1 MEIIFKWYFINFK
14 LKGYCKRGNVNGL
27 TNSLQ
32 QIKTLDKLFLD
43 KVVTKWQKYN
53 GSFLDSLTLKS
64 AIQTILI
71 ANPEYA
77 PEIAEI
83 KVLLNDYI
91 SAGELFE
98 RKNDLKNAGI
108 YYEKG
113 EHYEKARQIYSNLN
127 DNEGISRMFE
137 MLGNLEKAFEYVIK
151 PERKAHLLIK
161 LERFADAMQFI
172 SGLSQV
178 ENFRN
183 LINEAVKKKIEIE
196 LSNKNFVE
204 AIKLCE
210 YCDKIDSRKGEILL
224 EGRSFYKKKLN
235 TAKNQEDIT
244 NIYSNL
250 LLLEEFAG
258 EFEEAAKI
266 AEEILGDLEKASFL
280 YQKANLINRAI
291 DTINLSINN
300 KDKLIEKQ
308 KRLAELHEE
317 GGNLIKAAELF
328 KSIGEYKKAYVL
340 YKKLL
345 DYNSALFCYYQ
356 TQEKTTD
363 ELVELNLLAEKHDD
377 AINILLENQSIINL
391 QKALEI
397 ATQNDL
403 LIQERRINEL
413 IKELITGSK
422 DDLEK
427 FYKISRSKVLSTY
440 SPILGIDFG
449 TSNSVGAI
457 FNKIKQ
463 KVELIPIPGKLDY
476 FYEPSVFGITENGEQ
491 VIGEKAEILQITKPE
506 NVISFIKRRLTADGN
521 FNLNGKVFK
530 AQEIAGLIINK
541 IKQNTLIFLNNQVKD
556 QTLKLMN
563 ENGAMVPD
571 SLVSEFFLEKGNV
584 IELCD
589 VVLSVPAGFDDS
601 QKRATYDAAE
611 IAGLNVKRLIA
622 EPTAA
627 GLYYDFD
634 KNMKIDGN
642 VMVIDLGGGTLD
654 LSIMEVGD
662 GVYEVLSVG
671 GDTELGGK
679 DIDDLIFKHFIEEIQ
694 VLHNKN
700 IKRNDLDGKR
710 LLENCEKLKIRL
722 SESIN
727 ETIEI
732 YHLANIPSLKLSLSR
747 IQLEQIAKSILD
759 KYTNC
764 IQSLLNEYN
773 GNVDYYLFIGNATHM
788 PIIRKNTKEILRN
801 SKELKG
807 VFPGTAVASGAAC
820 LAAVLAGDIKE
831 KLLLDVIPN
840 SLGIEL
846 EGGVF
851 DKLLERNRNIPT
863 QKSKEFTTTKDNQSR
878 VDILVYQGESSI
890 AKVNKLIGNFCL
902 EGIPPAA
909 KGIAKIDV
917 SFDID
922 ANGMLKVSATDDKTK
937 KTKGI
942 TIKGTTLLTPDEKKS
957 MKTKIANE
965 NTIIEINEKL
975 KATEESC
982 IRSSSIFS
990 NEIDKTTSVYN
1001 EFLELFKEKI
1011 ENNANL
1017 FSPNEEQI
1025 KIIQSMFLEKENI
1038 YSNIVSFRDTSN
1050 EITSKLNKIEP
1061 HFDYTTK
1068 DILNQLENKL
1078 KRLQIQNESIN
1089 KTQNTFK
1096 LEISE
1101 KLFFWLNTL
1110 KTLKQDE
1117 SNLTKIE
1124 LAKSCII
1131 NKEFHRAKSILEEEI
1146 SKKEKI
1152 DLPNFNLLLTCCK
1165 KLKLNDEYFN
1175 LHKKYGIEL
1184 GINYPNYD
1192 NLSHFLKRNEDKIF
1206 MIYSNVGSGTG
1217 FSISKNKIVTNKH
1230 VIEGANKDELKIKD
1244 NNEQIFNVD
1253 FIEID
1258 DFEDIVILNIK
1269 ENLPFFTIGEFDFVS
1284 PGESILAVGFPRP
1297 ESTVFSENIYI
1308 SKGIV
1313 NSIRKTP
1320 QSSQRVVFFDA
1331 KIGPGSSGGPLINSL
1346 GEVVGIT
1353 TLYYTELVVGGQPVA
1368 LPIHLINKYLD

>member
-1 MEIIFKWYFINFK
+1 MEIIIKWYFINFK
-14 LKGYCKRGNVNGL
+14 LKGYCKRGNVNGI

-32 QIKTLDKLFLD
+32 EIKTLDKIFLD
-43 KVVTKWQKYN
+43 KVVTAWQKYN

-83 KVLLNDYI
+83 KVLLNDYK

-108 YYEKG
+108 YFEKS
-113 EHYEKARQIYSNLN
+113 EQYEKARQIYSKLN

-137 MLGNLEKAFEYVIK
+137 MLGNLEKAIEHVIK
-151 PERKAHLLIK
+151 SERKAHLLIK
-161 LERFADAMQFI
+161 LERFADAVQFI
-172 SGLSQV
+172 SGLSEV

-204 AIKLCE
+204 AIKLCD
-210 YCDKIDSRKGEILL
+210 YCDKKDSRKDEILL
-224 EGRSFYKKKLN
+224 EGRSFFNKKLN
-235 TAKNQEDIT
+235 SAKNQEDIT

-266 AEEILGDLEKASFL
+266 AEEILGDFEKASFL

-291 DTINLSINN
+291 DTINLSVKN
-300 KDKLIEKQ
+300 KEKLIEKQ

-328 KSIGEYKKAYVL
+328 KSIGEFKKAYVL

-356 TQEKTTD
+356 TQEKTAD
-363 ELVELNLLAEKHDD
+363 ELVELNTLAEKYDE
-377 AINILLENQSIINL
+377 AINILLENKSIINL

-397 ATQNDL
+397 AKLNDL

-413 IKELITGSK
+413 IKELTSGNK

-427 FYKISRSKVLSTY
+427 FYSISRSKVLSTY

-457 FNKIKQ
+457 FNKLTQ
-463 KVELIPIPGKLDY
+463 KVELIPIPGKHDH
-476 FYEPSVFGITENGEQ
+476 FYLPSVFGISENGEQ
-491 VIGEKAEILQITKPE
+491 VIGEKAETLQVTKPE
-506 NVISFIKRRLTADGN
+506 NVISFIKRRLNADGN

-530 AQEIAGLIINK
+530 AQEIAGIIINK
-541 IKQNTLIFLNNQVKD
+541 IKKNTLIFLNNQVKD
-556 QTLKLMN
+556 QTLKLMV

-571 SLVSEFFLEKGNV
+571 SLITEFFLEKGNV
-584 IELCD
+584 FEFCD

-601 QKRATYDAAE
+601 QKRSTYDAAE

-627 GLYYDFD
+627 GLFYDFD
-634 KNMKIDGN
+634 KKMKIDSK

-662 GVYEVLSVG
+662 GVYEVLNIG

-700 IKRNDLDGKR
+700 IKRNELDGKR

-732 YHLANIPSLKLSLSR
+732 YHIANLPSLKLSLSR
-747 IQLEQIAKSILD
+747 IQLEQIAKPIVD

-764 IQSLLNEYN
+764 IQTLLKENAGVVE
-773 GNVDYYLFIGNATHM
+773 YYLFIGNATHM
-788 PIIRKNTKEILRN
+788 PIIRSKTQEILKN

-820 LAAVLAGDIKE
+820 LAAILTGDIKE

-846 EGGVF
+846 EGEKF
-851 DKLLERNRNIPT
+851 EKLLEKNTTIPSRT
-863 QKSKEFTTTKDNQSR
+863 SKEFTTTKDNQTK
-878 VDILVYQGESSI
+878 VDILVYQGESSV
-890 AKVNKLIGNFCL
+890 AKANKLIGNFSL

-909 KGIAKIDV
+909 KGIPKIDV

-922 ANGMLKVSATDDKTK
+922 SNGILKVSASDDKTN
-937 KTKGI
+937 KTKSI

-965 NTIIEINEKL
+965 SVILDFNDRIKSTKDI
-975 KATEESC
+975 C
-982 IRSSSIFS
+982 IRSLNILS
-990 NEIDKTTSVYN
+990 NELDKTTSIYN
-1001 EFLELFKEKI
+1001 EFKELFKEKI
-1011 ENNANL
+1011 EKNASL
-1017 FSPNEEQI
+1017 YSPNEEQL
-1025 KIIQSMFLEKENI
+1025 KIIQVMFLEKENI

-1050 EITSKLNKIEP
+1050 DFASKLNRIE
-1061 HFDYTTK
+1061 HHLDYSNL
-1068 DILNQLENKL
+1068 DILEQLENKL
-1078 KRLQIQNESIN
+1078 ESLKIQNESILKVN
-1089 KTQNTFK
+1089 NTFK
-1096 LEISE
+1096 VEISD
-1101 KLFFWLNTL
+1101 KLFFWLNAL
-1110 KTLKQDE
+1110 KSLKQDE

-1124 LAKSCII
+1124 LANSCII
-1131 NKEFHRAKSILEEEI
+1131 NKEFLKAKSILEEEI
-1146 SKKEKI
+1146 SKREKI
-1152 DLPNFNLLLTCCK
+1152 DLTHFNLFLICLK
-1165 KLKLNDEYFN
+1165 KLKLNDVYINFHE
-1175 LHKKYGIEL
+1175 KYGKEL
-1184 GINYPNYD
+1184 GIHYPNYD
-1192 NLSHFLKRNEDKIF
+1192 NLSHFLKSNEDKIF
-1206 MIYSNVGSGTG
+1206 MIYSNSASGTG

-1230 VIEGANKDELKIKD
+1230 VIEGINKDELYIK
-1244 NNEQIFNVD
+1244 NHNEQIFSLD
-1253 FIEID
+1253 FIESD
-1258 DFEDIVILNIK
+1258 DLEDIAILHVK
-1269 ENLPFFTIGEFDFVS
+1269 ENLPFFTIGEFDFIS
-1284 PGESILAVGFPRP
+1284 PGESVIAIGFPRP
-1297 ESTVFSENIYI
+1297 ESNVFRENIYI

-1320 QSSQRVVFFDA
+1320 ESSQRVVFFDA

-1368 LPIHLINKYLD
+1368 LPIHLINKYID